1 MGVEKNGRYFKKMV
15 FMSILVLMI
24 DVIVRAF
31 VLFLFFF
38 KTETDGCRGT
48 QMCYIHLYKKYIG
61 YMYKLAMITR
71 SYQNTTVNVF
81 VVSEVDDV
89 SELNL
94 WSLFYFCFVVV
105 ASFDAVYLRP
115 QWH

>member
-1 MGVEKNGRYFKKMV
+1 
-15 FMSILVLMI
+15 MSILVLMI
-24 DVIVRAF
+24 DVIIRAF
-31 VLFLFFF
+31 VFL
-38 KTETDGCRGT
+38 TETDECRWHT
-48 QMCYIHLYKKYIG
+48 DVLYTFIQKYIG

-81 VVSEVDDV
+81 VVSDVDDV

>member
-1 MGVEKNGRYFKKMV
+1 
-15 FMSILVLMI
+15 MSWHTDVLYTFI
-24 DVIVRAF
+24 
-31 VLFLFFF
+31 
-38 KTETDGCRGT
+38 
-48 QMCYIHLYKKYIG
+48 QKYIG

-81 VVSEVDDV
+81 VVSEVDDDM

-94 WSLFYFCFVVV
+94 WSLFYYCSVVV